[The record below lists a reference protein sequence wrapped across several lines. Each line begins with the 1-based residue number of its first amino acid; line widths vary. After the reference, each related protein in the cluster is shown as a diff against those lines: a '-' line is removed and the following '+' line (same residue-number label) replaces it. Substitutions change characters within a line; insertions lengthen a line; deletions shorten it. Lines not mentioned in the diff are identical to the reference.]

1 MQGTSRRQTP
11 SPWVASPDF
20 ASFDSSHPSTQLRVK
35 KRAFTPNEDEASCR
49 AETRHAA
56 LIDIV
61 VEITWHGKIISN
73 ISTKNHD
80 MLLRGRQ
87 IV

>member
-1 MQGTSRRQTP
+1 MLSG
-11 SPWVASPDF
+11 
-20 ASFDSSHPSTQLRVK
+20 
-35 KRAFTPNEDEASCR
+35 NEPSCR

-61 VEITWHGKIISN
+61 VEITGHGKIISN